1 MRATATPGCSGAGE
15 ASIRATGSGDWRHR
29 GCVWL
34 PGRGL
39 APEGV
44 PVGAGGREAAAR
56 AAGALPAPDRGER
69 TAVTAD
75 GGVGT
80 ALATRSPPGPGGGCT
95 SGRGRSDTGRRQGL
109 SSAGRKPLAEATSP
123 ASPRKAQGL
132 GPPRS
137 GRRDSGAWG
146 RGGRP
151 PSGFVL
157 HNQKAGSAGHT
168 GRLWQRGRA
177 KAQRSTGEM
186 VASSNVPP

>member
-15 ASIRATGSGDWRHR
+15 ASIRATGSRDRRHR

-80 ALATRSPPGPGGGCT
+80 ALATRSLPALGAAV
-95 SGRGRSDTGRRQGL
+95 RR
-109 SSAGRKPLAEATSP
+109 AGDAVTLA
-123 ASPRKAQGL
+123 G
-132 GPPRS
+132 
-137 GRRDSGAWG
+137 
-146 RGGRP
+146 
-151 PSGFVL
+151 
-157 HNQKAGSAGHT
+157 
-168 GRLWQRGRA
+168 A
-177 KAQRSTGEM
+177 KA
-186 VASSNVPP
+186 